1 MKKIAIEGSQDSNEQ
16 KEIIKILESLG
27 GYNTHHYRGNCS
39 GAYYYI
45 DYNNVI
51 EWKCILSSYE
61 YELLTLKQYKEKYMN
76 LETKEFKIEIPKG
89 YEVDKENST
98 FEKIVFKKVEEK
110 LTYEKIA
117 EKLFKFETHYY
128 IDSNGVI
135 RKNSAGWKCPNA
147 APTSQQLER
156 LLALNKLMNVAYYLN
171 EGWEPDWDDYA
182 QRKYFLIY
190 GKKDKIIIP
199 DYTNICNPGA
209 IYFKSIEIAKQA
221 IEILGDE
228 IVKLALGA

>member
-1 MKKIAIEGSQDSNEQ
+1 MKKIAIKGSLDPKKQ
-16 KEIIKILESLG
+16 KEIIKILKSLG
-27 GYNTHHYRGNCS
+27 GENARCYDGNS
-39 GAYYYI
+39 PSYYYYI
-45 DYNNVI
+45 GNNNII
-51 EWKCILSSYE
+51 EMAKILSSQE

-76 LETKEFKIEIPKG
+76 TETKEFKIEIPEG

-98 FEKIVFKKVEEK
+98 FEKIIFKKVEEK

-147 APTSQQLER
+147 APTSQQLEK

-171 EGWEPDWDDYA
+171 DGWEPNWNDGGQEKFY
-182 QRKYFLIY
+182 IY
-190 GKKDKIIIP
+190 YNSAVKTLNVSANFYYNG
-199 DYTNICNPGA
+199 GVV
-209 IYFKSIEIAKQA
+209 YFKSKEIAKQA
-221 IEILGDE
+221 IQILGED
-228 IVKLALGA
+228 IVKLALGI